1 MDRQTPGIGQELS
14 TAPGR
19 RIWGVTLGVAAL
31 LLLATLAFLIIRNY
45 FTPTPATRPAPKIQ
59 TSQP

>member
-1 MDRQTPGIGQELS
+1 MDKQTPGIREELS
-14 TAPGR
+14 TVPGR

-45 FTPTPATRPAPKIQ
+45 IAPTPATQAAPKTQ